1 MISHETLAAAVESGV
16 ITADQARRLSQLER
30 ARQASGAE
38 PVDDERLRFISG
50 FGDIFVTMG
59 LLLFLGAAGYFL
71 FRAGSGLG
79 LWLGMVPLTWA
90 LAEFFSRIR
99 RMALPS
105 IVLLIAFAVSVFSL
119 GFVAMTGFGAPW
131 QPRASSSL
139 WTSEGAVP
147 LVVSGL
153 LTAAAAALHYKRFGV
168 PITVA
173 AGVSALVLTVLA
185 LLAGSFPE
193 FTRRYIDVL
202 ALILGIAIFALA
214 MRFDLSDRE
223 RVTRRT
229 DIAFWLHLLAAPL
242 IVHPLVAGMIEGS
255 SIATSG
261 SAFAILAI
269 FMALGIV
276 AVLVDRRALL
286 VSGLAYAGFAFAT
299 LLRQSGLDQGTITPA
314 TMLALGAF
322 VLLLSAGWRPLRGAI
337 LSILPQSLSA
347 RLPTATGSQA

>member
-1 MISHETLAAAVESGV
+1 MISPETLAAAVETGV
-16 ITADQARRLSQLER
+16 ITADQAQRLSELER
-30 ARQASGAE
+30 TRVRSGAE

-79 LWLGMVPLTWA
+79 LWLGMVPLTWG

-105 IVLLIAFAVSVFSL
+105 IVLLIVFAVSVFSL
-119 GFVAMTGFGAPW
+119 VFVALTGLGAPW
-131 QPRASSSL
+131 QPRAGSSL
-139 WTSEGAVP
+139 WTGEGALP
-147 LVVSGL
+147 LTVSGL
-153 LTAAAAALHYKRFGV
+153 ITAGAAALHYKRFAV

-173 AGVSALVLTVLA
+173 AGVAALVLTVLA
-185 LLAGSFPE
+185 LLAGSLPDL
-193 FTRRYIDVL
+193 TRRYIDVI
-202 ALILGIAIFALA
+202 ALLLGVVIFLLA
-214 MRFDLSDRE
+214 MRFDLSDPE

-242 IVHPLVAGMIEGS
+242 VVHPLVSGMIGGTNLPG
-255 SIATSG
+255 TSAAAG
-261 SAFAILAI
+261 ILAI
-269 FMALGIV
+269 FMALGLV

-286 VSGLAYAGFAFAT
+286 VSGLTYAGIAFAS

-322 VLLLSAGWRPLRGAI
+322 VLLLSAGWRSLRSAI
-337 LSILPQSLSA
+337 LSVLPQSLSA
-347 RLPTATGSQA
+347 RLPPATGSNT

>member
-1 MISHETLAAAVESGV
+1 MISHETLAAAVETGV
-16 ITADQARRLSQLER
+16 ITADQAQRLSAMER
-30 ARQASGAE
+30 AREASGAE

-50 FGDIFVTMG
+50 FGDIFVTLG

-71 FRAGSGLG
+71 FLAGSGFG
-79 LWLGMVPLTWA
+79 LWAGMVPLTWL

-105 IVLLIAFAVSVFSL
+105 IVLLLVFALSVFSL
-119 GFVAMTGFGAPW
+119 AIVLLTGLGTPW
-131 QPRASSSL
+131 GSFNPAD
-139 WTSEGAVP
+139 GVVP
-147 LVVSGL
+147 LIVAGL
-153 LTAAAAALHYKRFGV
+153 ATAGAAGLHYMRFGV

-173 AGVSALVLTVLA
+173 AGVAALVCTVLA
-185 LLAGSFPE
+185 LLAGTFPN
-193 FTRRYIDVL
+193 FTKAYIDFL
-202 ALILGIAIFALA
+202 ALALGVMIFLLA

-242 IVHPLVAGMIEGS
+242 IVHPLVSGMIEGTNL
-255 SIATSG
+255 ATAG

-269 FMALGIV
+269 FMALGLV

-286 VSGLAYAGFAFAT
+286 VSGLAYAGYAFAS
-299 LLRQSGLDQGTITPA
+299 LLKHSGLAQGTTTPA

-322 VLLLSAGWRPLRGAI
+322 VLLLSAGWRPLRSAI
-337 LSILPQSLSA
+337 LSIVPQPLAA
-347 RLPTATGSQA
+347 RLPPATSSQ